1 MALIIPGSL
10 CALCRQSLSDP
21 IFATSGMFLPLNDP
35 LAFYCD
41 GAMHWD
47 CYAVWEHRER
57 FAKAHV
63 RSWIENEKEN
73 PYWARVFENE
83 HCFIQINPDPLVA
96 QADVMLFATGS
107 SIEVPLQEWEKWVW
121 QKGPSLAHHSFE
133 EDALKV
139 ALPAIR
145 MAFPGLRPLL
155 QAADWSR
162 KDKLKEETYLREQR
176 RLERVADYN
185 QRCEELKE
193 LLDSDGLVCPHCHQ
207 KTKKIRYFDKSPQSP
222 SYFVCQLCARSF
234 RAEDIVK
241 RVH

>member
-1 MALIIPGSL
+1 MALISPGSL
-10 CALCRQSLSDP
+10 CVLCSQPLSDP
-21 IFATSGMFLPLNDP
+21 IFATSGMFLPLDDP

-41 GAMHWD
+41 AAMHWH

-57 FAKAHV
+57 FAKAYV
-63 RSWIENEKEN
+63 LSKIENEKEN

-83 HCFIQINPDPLVA
+83 HCFIQINPEPLVA
-96 QADVMLFATGS
+96 QAHIMLCAMGS
-107 SIEVPLQEWEKWVW
+107 TIAVPLQEWDKWIW

-145 MAFPGLRPLL
+145 MTFPGLRALL

-162 KDKLKEETYLREQR
+162 KERLKEETYLREQK

-193 LLDSDGLVCPHCHQ
+193 LLDSDGLVCPHCHH
-207 KTKKIRYFDKSPQSP
+207 KTKKIRYFDKSPQSR